1 MSQKKVKKMKKEQK
15 QEVEA
20 RPIRMLFWGDTPDC
34 STGFGTVSRNILR
47 RLAMTGRYNID
58 IIGINDRGGFK
69 DPYKHPYKIY
79 PAKIGIDVG
88 YDADF
93 HGRGRLVSSV
103 LGKDPDLKPPW
114 DIVFTLN
121 DPFIL
126 EEPVR
131 IFNDGAMS
139 VLKKAQEAF
148 KASPKVPVDYN
159 FKIVSYWPVD
169 SIIRGNWL
177 EKAVALSDYPVAYTQ
192 YCKDEIEKADI
203 GLTTPTK
210 VGDRTRII
218 YHGVNFEDFH
228 PISEAEKDEFRE
240 KFFDGRVKK
249 DTFLISVVARNQ
261 MRKDLARTLAIFAE
275 FLKRRPDSFLYLNCQ
290 DNDAWG
296 SLQEFARNFR
306 ILKYGE
312 NWVTPAAFNANTGFK
327 IDTLNRIYNCSNAI
341 LSTSLGEG
349 FGLYNMEGFATKT
362 LVVGPNNTTHPEL
375 FNYDKNEDITDM
387 DKICDKL
394 RGVPM
399 LSGSTSSEW
408 VSFGNGD
415 LERVRPVVNVADAVK
430 KLIWA
435 YDNPDKVKEIVE
447 RAYTWVQD
455 YSWDNIAKEWDKL
468 FTEAFE
474 QLEKERKELMSNPPV
489 LTKEEE
495 KLNEKDEANKA

>member
-1 MSQKKVKKMKKEQK
+1 MSQKKIKKQKSETAVKPM
-15 QEVEA
+15 
-20 RPIRMLFWGDTPDC
+20 RMLFWGDTPDC
-34 STGFGTVSRNILR
+34 ATGFGTVSRNILK
-47 RLAMTGRYNID
+47 RLAMTGRYLID
-58 IIGINDRGGFK
+58 VIGINDRGGYK
-69 DPYKHPYKIY
+69 DPYKHPYRIY

-131 IFNDGAMS
+131 VFNEGTMV

-148 KASPKVPVDYN
+148 KKSPKVPVEYN

-169 SIIRGNWL
+169 SLIRGNWL

-203 GLTTPTK
+203 SLTKPTK
-210 VGDRTRII
+210 VGERTRII
-218 YHGVNFEDFH
+218 YHGVNLEDFH
-228 PISEAEKDEFRE
+228 PITDKERMDFRE

-249 DTFLISVVARNQ
+249 DTFLISVIARNQ
-261 MRKDLARTLAIFAE
+261 MRKDLSRTLAIFAE

-296 SLQEFARNFR
+296 SLQEFARNYR
-306 ILKYGE
+306 NLRYGE
-312 NWVTPAAFNANTGFK
+312 NWITPAVFSANAGFK
-327 IDTLNRIYNCSNAI
+327 IDTINRIYCASDCI

-349 FGLYNMEGFATKT
+349 FGFYNLEGFATKT
-362 LVVGPNNTTHPEL
+362 VVVGPNNTTHPEL
-375 FNYDKNEDITDM
+375 FNYDKSEDITDIE
-387 DKICDKL
+387 KIYTKL

-415 LERVRPVVNVADAVK
+415 LERVRPTTNVADAVK
-430 KLIWA
+430 KLIWV
-435 YDNPDKVKEIVE
+435 YDNTDKVKEITE
-447 RAYTWVQD
+447 RAYNWVIN
-455 YSWDNIAKEWDKL
+455 YSWDNVVKEWDKL
-468 FTEAFE
+468 FTEVYE
-474 QLEKERKELMSNPPV
+474 QLQKERKELLKNPPK
-489 LTKEEE
+489 LDKEEE
-495 KLNEKDEANKA
+495 KLQNGQNDKTDKA